1 MWSES
6 HHTVAHPEPAEVE
19 DDVSHLE
26 TPSMSPTKAN
36 KVKNYFVVGYIDTST
51 RYAEF

>member
-1 MWSES
+1 MWSGS
-6 HHTVAHPEPAEVE
+6 HHTVARPEQAGVV

-36 KVKNYFVVGYIDTST
+36 KVKNYIKVGYIDTWT
-51 RYAEF
+51 GYA